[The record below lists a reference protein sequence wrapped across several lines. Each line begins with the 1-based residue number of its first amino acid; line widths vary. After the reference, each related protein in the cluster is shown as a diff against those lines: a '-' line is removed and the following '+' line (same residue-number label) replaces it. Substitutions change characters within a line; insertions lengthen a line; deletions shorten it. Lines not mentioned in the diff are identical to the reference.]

1 MGRSDTY
8 FYPTSSEEYES
19 DAPQTD
25 RGCDMGGRKRK
36 ATPRVKTQRASA
48 KHKPMS
54 VEKRKRFVKLKK
66 SCEGQGDDLCEAKE
80 GGLCEAKEGGC
91 KAQEGGLCKAKE
103 GGCKAQEGGLC
114 KAQEEVTYS
123 YRILI
128 NISCFV
134 A

>member
-54 VEKRKRFVKLKK
+54 VEKRKRFVKLK
-66 SCEGQGDDLCEAKE
+66 SPARAKATT
-80 GGLCEAKEGGC
+80 CAKPK
-91 KAQEGGLCKAKE
+91 KAACAKPKKAAAKPK
-103 GGCKAQEGGLC
+103 KAAC
-114 KAQEEVTYS
+114 AKPKKAAAKPKKAA
-123 YRILI
+123 
-128 NISCFV
+128 C
-134 A
+134 AKPKKK